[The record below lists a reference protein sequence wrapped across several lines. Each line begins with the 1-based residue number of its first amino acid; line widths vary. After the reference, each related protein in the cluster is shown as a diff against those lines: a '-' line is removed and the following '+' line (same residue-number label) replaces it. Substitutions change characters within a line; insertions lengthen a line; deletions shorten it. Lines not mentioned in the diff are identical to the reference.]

1 VRKAIKN
8 IIAILLLLIPI
19 AVGYAH
25 FTNAVHELSVRKRVA
40 EFRSPEMA
48 NSSTSHGFFTEEP
61 DPAALTCVD
70 ENKQE
75 LEVQLLKNFVVLKR
89 DLNTEL
95 ESVTCSFSDHAMH
108 TVPLNETDDFIYFI
122 ESLLL

>member
-1 VRKAIKN
+1 MV
-8 IIAILLLLIPI
+8 
-19 AVGYAH
+19 
-25 FTNAVHELSVRKRVA
+25 

-48 NSSTSHGFFTEEP
+48 GSSTSHGFFTEEP
-61 DPAALTCVD
+61 DPAVLTCID

-108 TVPLNETDDFIYFI
+108 TIPLNETDDFIYFI

>member
-1 VRKAIKN
+1 VRKELKN
-8 IIAILLLLIPI
+8 IIAIVLLLIPL

-25 FTNAVHELSVRKRVA
+25 FTNAVHELSLRKRVV

-48 NSSTSHGFFTEEP
+48 GSSTSHGFFTEEP
-61 DPAALTCVD
+61 DPAVFSCVD
-70 ENKQE
+70 ESKQE

-95 ESVTCSFSDHAMH
+95 ESVTRSFSDHAMRS
-108 TVPLNETDDFIYFI
+108 VPLNETDDFIYFI